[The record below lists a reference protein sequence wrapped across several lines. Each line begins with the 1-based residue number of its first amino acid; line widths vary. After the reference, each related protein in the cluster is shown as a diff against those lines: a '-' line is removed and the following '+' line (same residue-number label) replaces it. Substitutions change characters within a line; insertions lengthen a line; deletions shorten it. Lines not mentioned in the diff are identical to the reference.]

1 MMILNYESKK
11 QMKECIGEPLRYTET
26 SWFGNEYVS
35 TGSFCGCNRPDDPEG
50 RGTGKREFFATVWME
65 GGAIAKVK

>member
-35 TGSFCGCNRPDDPEG
+35 TGNFCGSNRPNDPEG
-50 RGTGKREFFATVWME
+50 RGTSKREFFAEVWME
-65 GGAIAKVK
+65 GGALAKVK